1 MINSDNIRKN
11 LKKYR
16 QKSIYTKEQLAEE
29 VDKNPT
35 FLSKIESGNRNFST
49 YTLIDLLN
57 VFDTNFN
64 DFIGKEVS
72 KKDLIIQK
80 ILLTIFTMNLD
91 ELDKEYL
98 LNMIIKIGQRGI

>member
-1 MINSDNIRKN
+1 MVNSDNVRKN

-29 VDKNPT
+29 VNKNPT
-35 FLSKIESGNRNFST
+35 FLSKIESGSRNFST

-57 VFDTNFN
+57 AFDTNLN
-64 DFIGKEVS
+64 DFTEKEIN
-72 KKDLIIQK
+72 KKDLVIQK
-80 ILLTIFTMNLD
+80 ILSTIFTMNLD

-98 LNMIIKIGQRGI
+98 LKMIIKIGKRGT